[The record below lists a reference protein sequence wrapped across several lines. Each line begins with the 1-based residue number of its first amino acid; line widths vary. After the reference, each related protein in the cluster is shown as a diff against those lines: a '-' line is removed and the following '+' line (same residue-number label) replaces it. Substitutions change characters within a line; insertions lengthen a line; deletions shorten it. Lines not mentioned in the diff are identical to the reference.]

1 MSSIVSVKCIQNYRL
16 HVMTWPGSRKPK
28 MSSRVRV
35 AQTHKCCVLP
45 MVPKNSQ
52 VSRRFVS
59 PWIGF
64 VNTYIEDC
72 WKFWKTQKKIVR
84 SLNCGEGA
92 LLYGRELFILYRFNH
107 SLEPLGVLNDNDGDN
122 RKTHIQSQNID
133 TTIEKKN
140 CQVGV
145 TSWHRWIAD
154 DSRVSKM
161 PLILLKIQLFIGKLK
176 KRGMFRLSVVN
187 SNFSEWI
194 CLSCWIF
201 SKSIKSKIH
210 SSRNL
215 WLSLLQM
222 HGDMGD
228 LWF

>member
-133 TTIEKKN
+133 TTIEKKKLSSW
-140 CQVGV
+140 GDIL
-145 TSWHRWIAD
+145 TSL
-154 DSRVSKM
+154 DSWRLQGFKNALDSPQDPVVHW
-161 PLILLKIQLFIGKLK
+161 QTQK
-176 KRGMFRLSVVN
+176 KRHV
-187 SNFSEWI
+187 
-194 CLSCWIF
+194 
-201 SKSIKSKIH
+201 
-210 SSRNL
+210 
-215 WLSLLQM
+215 
-222 HGDMGD
+222 
-228 LWF
+228 